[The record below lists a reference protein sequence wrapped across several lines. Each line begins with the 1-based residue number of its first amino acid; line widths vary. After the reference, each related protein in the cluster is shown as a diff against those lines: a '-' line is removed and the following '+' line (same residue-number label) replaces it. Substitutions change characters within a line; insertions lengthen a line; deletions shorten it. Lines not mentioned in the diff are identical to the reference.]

1 MGEGFARP
9 FCVDMDGDGK
19 VDCLVGTGG
28 GLVEFHLNTGTEAR
42 PAWTKASS
50 NFFAY
55 DVGDLASPWCGE
67 VFSTGRID
75 CFVGALDGKVHFF
88 QRTGGAYT
96 ASYSHVSDNILPFWR
111 ANMTATSAAAR
122 GRGAFGGGGSAAGL
136 AAALVAVGGGAA
148 AGGAGAAAVA
158 LTAVALGSGRLL
170 GPAPIADA
178 ASSSLAA
185 VDLDSFDHPAGFR
198 TAAAPFCGRL
208 HPGANKRM
216 ECLVGTGDGRVQ
228 RYVQAAGG
236 ARGSNATEAAP
247 FELDAASVLGPA
259 DDYLGAGEL
268 ENFAAP
274 SCSLD
279 LDGNGHFD
287 CVVGTANGTA
297 RLYMYYPAG
306 EGPSAS
312 VRTANQAGGYFEV
325 TPREGWGG
333 LLGGD
338 AKGPAKWARAPPA
351 RALANAC
358 AALRRGVAAGLRVA
372 GLRGCGCVAG
382 AGGDAIR
389 RGHGRVPA
397 GGHRRPG
404 KRPHAPPHGGP
415 DKRGSGSG
423 VGPALRGPHAVALR
437 APHALPHAPT
447 HGEPRPHARGRW
459 RGAAGV
465 FGGAVCGPGRRRGRG
480 LRRGQRERIRG
491 PVDARGNTVRR
502 RAGPPRPAQ
511 RLRAPAPGRLCPH
524 LPPQDRVVS
533 ARPAP
538 PLLRAHRAAS
548 PPCPPPRRPQDENR
562 TCSEAR
568 CVGLTAAPTLL
579 PCAFFFHSTNNNR
592 LNRDRDD
599 AMKKNARGLRFK
611 LKSFDSPSFTQVPR
625 RHALGPRGLPPNPF
639 TFPPTLILLLL
650 LFFFLPQAVDF
661 DHFTG
666 ADETRV
672 APGSQT
678 TRNVCLLAFYGNKCG
693 PIPAACS
700 LPLPSMKRAGG
711 AALALSPC
719 REATGQL
726 LR

>member
-55 DVGDLASPWCGE
+55 DVGDLASPWCGD

-358 AALRRGVAAGLRVA
+358 AALRRGGVAGLRVA
-372 GLRGCGCVAG
+372 
-382 AGGDAIR
+382 DALPGQVVTR
-389 RGHGRVPA
+389 SGEAMDVF
-397 GGHRRPG
+397 RPG
-404 KRPHAPPHGGP
+404 GIG
-415 DKRGSGSG
+415 D
-423 VGPALRGPHAVALR
+423 PASD
-437 APHALPHAPT
+437 PT
-447 HGEPRPHARGRW
+447 RHP
-459 RGAAGV
+459 
-465 FGGAVCGPGRRRGRG
+465 
-480 LRRGQRERIRG
+480 
-491 PVDARGNTVRR
+491 
-502 RAGPPRPAQ
+502 
-511 RLRAPAPGRLCPH
+511 
-524 LPPQDRVVS
+524 
-533 ARPAP
+533 
-538 PLLRAHRAAS
+538 
-548 PPCPPPRRPQDENR
+548 
-562 TCSEAR
+562 
-568 CVGLTAAPTLL
+568 TAAPTSAAAAAASAQPSGGPTPWPSGLPTPFPTRQPTGSPAPTPGGGGEARRAFL
-579 PCAFFFHSTNNNR
+579 AVHCVDLDGDGDADCVGGSENGSVALWTHAGTPCADV
-592 LNRDRDD
+592 RDR
-599 AMKKNARGLRFK
+599 
-611 LKSFDSPSFTQVPR
+611 
-625 RHALGPRGLPPNPF
+625 LGRPNDCAPLPRGGF
-639 TFPPTLILLLL
+639 
-650 LFFFLPQAVDF
+650 
-661 DHFTG
+661 
-666 ADETRV
+666 
-672 APGSQT
+672 
-678 TRNVCLLAFYGNKCG
+678 
-693 PIPAACS
+693 
-700 LPLPSMKRAGG
+700 
-711 AALALSPC
+711 ALTY
-719 REATGQL
+719 RRKTEW
-726 LR
+726 